1 MFRLRHELATALLAG
16 SVLAGAVAC
25 SGSGSQTIDA
35 CPGCN
40 LTTYAATY
48 RTALTNSFQSPP
60 VTFTGTG
67 QTATVQINQVQNGA
81 SAPYTGS
88 VSGTFAA
95 PCSAATVQNGAAG
108 SGQVTVTSTA
118 SGDCTLLLTGAP
130 FTIGVQVHVP

>member
-1 MFRLRHELATALLAG
+1 MLRLRPELATALLAA

-25 SGSGSQTIDA
+25 SGSGSQTINA

-40 LTTYAATY
+40 LTTYAAAY
-48 RTALTNSFQSPP
+48 RTALTNGFQSPP
-60 VTFTGTG
+60 VTFTATG
-67 QTATVQINQVQNGA
+67 QTATVQVNQVQNGA

-88 VSGTFAA
+88 VSGSFAA

-108 SGQVTVTSTA
+108 SGQVTVTSMA
-118 SGDCTLLLTGAP
+118 SGDCTLMLTGAP